1 MENNT
6 KEVMYKDYCPKC
18 IYADLEEVKDP
29 CNECLNQGYNENSH
43 KPIKFKEDL
52 KMSALIKNIENLKKG
67 NA

>member
-1 MENNT
+1 MENRT

-18 IYADLEEVKDP
+18 IYAELEEVEDP

-52 KMSALIKNIENLKKG
+52 KKS

>member
-18 IYADLEEVKDP
+18 IYADLEEVEDP

-52 KMSALIKNIENLKKG
+52 KRGKNNSFNEKDS
-67 NA
+67 